1 VSPSYSSIGSQ
12 RPKII
17 LAFGAAILVI
27 CLTFLLSSAPS
38 ASAVEVFCGES
49 WLAPYG
55 QGGDRCWGPATNGL
69 DFAAVVT
76 HERAGC
82 VDIADGSNNLQ
93 HSWVC
98 GAAKS
103 APGLAAEVG
112 VAGGL
117 VVYYKG
123 VIRNNNES
131 FSALFAGREKC
142 VQGGC

>member
-1 VSPSYSSIGSQ
+1 MSPSYFSIVSR

-17 LAFGAAILVI
+17 LALGGAILAI
-27 CLTFLLSSAPS
+27 CLMFILSSAPS

-49 WLAPYG
+49 TLKPYG
-55 QGGDRCWGPATNGL
+55 QGGDRCFGPATSGL

-76 HERAGC
+76 HERSGC
-82 VDIADGSNNLQ
+82 VDFSDTSNNLKA
-93 HSWVC
+93 SWVC

-103 APGLAAEVG
+103 APGLAAEIGWSGAPG
-112 VAGGL
+112 V
-117 VVYYKG
+117 YFKG

-142 VQGGC
+142 FQGQC